1 MYSFWAHTPNAA
13 VGIPEH
19 LLKEHLRSVAQ
30 RAVANASHFSIPN
43 VEPLLHVAG
52 LLHDLGKYKL
62 EFQRERLGYDPK
74 FGKATPASGKRIDHS
89 SMGAVVVYPGSAQP
103 LPLKDALLA
112 LSRIIAAHHSGLSD
126 AHAFEARVKERQH
139 DPFRTE
145 ALNYA
150 VAELPEMRDVNKQL
164 GSLGLEL
171 PVKSQ
176 EFLTRMLLSCLV
188 DADQT
193 DTEAHCSPRKGAVRR
208 RKLASLEELLTRLGE
223 SQTKFKL
230 DTELNRLRKEM
241 YDQASEAAELEPG
254 FFRLTMPTGAGKTR
268 TSLAFALKHALTH
281 NLQRVVYAV
290 PFTTIIDQTA
300 QVFRSILNE
309 EGEENVLEHHS
320 ALELGQLGEEETQ
333 LWAKLLTETWNAPL
347 VVTTTVQ
354 LFESLFAN
362 KTSRI
367 RKLHSV
373 AGSVIVLDEVQSLPT
388 GLLKPILD
396 GLNELVTRYRVS
408 VVLCTATQPALSA
421 ESGFDFPE
429 LQNVRDIV
437 HGAEVYFKKLERV
450 TYTLNIA
457 EPTPWYAVAKR
468 LGEAE
473 QALCIVNLRRHARE
487 LFEQVREKDAQ
498 ALHLST
504 HMFPAH
510 RKQQLRLIRRRLRRG
525 QPCRVVSTQLIECGV
540 DVDFPNVF
548 RALGPLDAIVQ
559 AAGRCNREGKLRDEQ
574 RNLKKGRVWVFK
586 PEDAVTPKGDYF
598 VKVQKAET
606 MLKAAPDL
614 NSHTVF
620 EAYFRDVY
628 ERSDTDAKGVQK
640 LREDLEFSQVAEK
653 FRLIDSDTVPVVITG
668 VSAEGRTFALKTA
681 RKLLRELEVTPTHIR
696 RELWRELQLYSVN
709 IFRAQLPKL
718 SRYLRQIRLQ
728 NGAELDL
735 YEWLGVYD
743 IRMGIQLEEDFER
756 FVF

>member
-1 MYSFWAHTPNAA
+1 MYDFWAHTPNAA
-13 VGIPEH
+13 EGIPEH
-19 LLKEHLRSVAQ
+19 LLREHLQSVAE
-30 RAVANASHFSIPN
+30 RAVQNARHFVVPN
-43 VEPLLHVAG
+43 VEPLLRAAG

-62 EFQRERLGYDPK
+62 EFQRERLGYDPE
-74 FGKATPASGKRIDHS
+74 FGRAVATRGKRVDHS
-89 SMGAVVVYPGSAQP
+89 SLGAVAVYPSSGP
-103 LPLKDALLA
+103 LPLKNALLA
-112 LSRIIAAHHSGLSD
+112 LSRIIAAHHAGLSD
-126 AHAFEARVKERQH
+126 VHAFEARMKEKQH
-139 DPFRTE
+139 DPFHTE
-145 ALNYA
+145 ALAHA
-150 VAELPEMRDVNKQL
+150 VAEMPEMQRVNEL
-164 GSLGLEL
+164 LSGLGLEL
-171 PVKSQ
+171 PAKSQ

-193 DTEAHCSPRKGAVRR
+193 DTEAHCNPGKGAVRH
-208 RKLASLEELLTRLGE
+208 RKLTSSEGLLTRLEE
-223 SQTKFKL
+223 SQTEFKL
-230 DTELNRLRKEM
+230 DTNLNGLRKEM
-241 YDQASEAAELEPG
+241 YDQASEAARLKPG

-281 NLQRVVYAV
+281 DLQRVVYAV

-300 QVFRSILNE
+300 QVFRDILNE
-309 EGEENVLEHHS
+309 AGEENVLEHHS
-320 ALELGQLGEEETQ
+320 ALEPSQSGTEETR
-333 LWAKLLTETWNAPL
+333 LWTKLLTETWNAPL

-367 RKLHSV
+367 RKLHNV

-396 GLNELVTRYRVS
+396 GLNELVARYRVS

-429 LQNVRDIV
+429 LKNVRDIV
-437 HGAEVYFKKLERV
+437 QGAEVYFKKLERV
-450 TYTLNIA
+450 TYTLDIA
-457 EPTPWYAVAKR
+457 EPTPWDAVAER

-473 QALCIVNLRRHARE
+473 QALCIVNLRRHAQE
-487 LFEQVREKDAQ
+487 LFERVREIDAQ

-510 RKQQLRLIRRRLRRG
+510 RKQQLRLIRQRLRQG

-574 RNLKKGRVWVFK
+574 GTLKKGQVWVFK

-598 VKVQKAET
+598 VKVQKAEA

-628 ERSDTDAKGVQK
+628 RRSDTDAKGVQK
-640 LREDLEFSQVAEK
+640 LREDLEFSQIAEK

-668 VSAEGRTFALKTA
+668 VSAGGRTFALKTA
-681 RKLLRELEVTPTHIR
+681 RKLLRELEATPTHIR
-696 RELWRELQLYSVN
+696 HKLWRDLQLYSVN
-709 IFRAQLPKL
+709 VFRAQLPKL

-735 YEWLGVYD
+735 YEWTGVYD
-743 IRMGIQLEEDFER
+743 IRLGIQLEDDPER
-756 FVF
+756 FFF

>member
-1 MYSFWAHTPNAA
+1 MHDFWAHTPNPAE
-13 VGIPEH
+13 GIPEH
-19 LLKEHLRSVAQ
+19 LLREHLQSVAE
-30 RAVANASHFSIPN
+30 RAVQNASHFEFLD

-62 EFQRERLGYDPK
+62 EFQRERLGYDPES
-74 FGKATPASGKRIDHS
+74 GKAVPTRGKRVDHS
-89 SMGAVVVYPGSAQP
+89 SLGAVVVYPGHTQP
-103 LPLKDALLA
+103 PHKNALLV
-112 LSRIIAAHHSGLSD
+112 LSKIIAAHHAGLND
-126 AHAFEARVKERQH
+126 VYAFEARIKEKQH
-139 DPFRTE
+139 DPFRAE
-145 ALNYA
+145 ALKHA
-150 VAELPEMRDVNKQL
+150 VAELPEMRRVNEL
-164 GSLGLEL
+164 LSGLGLEL
-171 PVKSQ
+171 PAKSQ
-176 EFLTRMLLSCLV
+176 AFLTRMLLSCLV

-193 DTEAHCSPRKGAVRR
+193 DTEAHCSPRKESVRSR
-208 RKLASLEELLTRLGE
+208 ELAPLEQLLARLQE
-223 SQTKFKL
+223 SQAGFKL

-241 YDQASEAAELEPG
+241 YDQALTAARLKPG

-281 NLQRVVYAV
+281 DLQRVIYAV

-300 QVFRSILNE
+300 QVFRHILNE
-309 EGEENVLEHHS
+309 EDEENVLEHHS
-320 ALELGQLGEEETQ
+320 ALEPGQLGAEETQ

-367 RKLHSV
+367 RKLHNI
-373 AGSVIVLDEVQSLPT
+373 AGSIIVLDEVQSLPT

-396 GLNELVTRYRVS
+396 GLSELVTRYRVS

-429 LQNVRDIV
+429 LENVRDIV
-437 HGAEVYFKKLERV
+437 QNTESYFKKLERV
-450 TYTLNIA
+450 VYTLDTIQSTA
-457 EPTPWYAVAKR
+457 WETVAAC
-468 LGEAE
+468 LYETE
-473 QALCIVNLRRHARE
+473 QALCIVNLRRHAQE
-487 LFEQVREKDAQ
+487 LFEQVQEKDAQ

-504 HMFPAH
+504 YMFPAH

-559 AAGRCNREGKLRDEQ
+559 AAGRCNREGKLKDAQ
-574 RNLKKGRVWVFK
+574 GNPKKGRVWIFK

-598 VKVQKAET
+598 VKVQKAEAI
-606 MLKAAPDL
+606 LKAAPDL

-628 ERSDTDAKGVQK
+628 ERSNTDAKGIQR

-653 FRLIDSDTVPVVITG
+653 FRFIDADTVPVVITG
-668 VSAEGRTFALKTA
+668 VSAGGRSFTLKKPQ
-681 RKLLRELEVTPTHIR
+681 KLLRELEATPTHIR

-709 IFRAQLPKL
+709 VFRTQLPKL
-718 SRYLRQIRLQ
+718 SQYVRKIHLQ
-728 NGAELDL
+728 NGAELEL
-735 YEWLGVYD
+735 YEWLGIYD
-743 IRMGIQLEEDFER
+743 IRLGIRLEDDPER
-756 FVF
+756 FFF